1 MLFMLHVIIAA
12 LFLCVVLVMIVAR
25 KRIRRSEQKALI
37 DPVTGL
43 LNSTGFARKSHRY
56 LNTSDP
62 QYAVVAM
69 QLRNY
74 RQITETFGREKC
86 DQVLKH
92 LSKML
97 KSALG
102 NMEPVARYNGNT
114 FCFLMKNRQE
124 SAVLDR
130 LTRIYESA
138 NRYNQSAL
146 IPYELDVQFGVYFPT
161 DSTEALIDIKET
173 IEDLMKGSDQR
184 YCFFRGKKM
193 EAGSRKWEL
202 IQQMDRSLR
211 NGDFLV
217 FLQPKVRLSDNNG

>member
-1 MLFMLHVIIAA
+1 MLYVIIAVLLFSVA
-12 LFLCVVLVMIVAR
+12 LILLISGR
-25 KRIRRSEQKALI
+25 RIRRSEQRAQT
-37 DPVTGL
+37 DTVTGL
-43 LNSTGFARKSHRY
+43 LNSTGFARKAQRY
-56 LNTSDP
+56 LNASEP

-92 LSKML
+92 LAKVL
-97 KSALG
+97 KAALG
-102 NMEPVARYNGNT
+102 NMEPVAKYNGNT
-114 FCFLMKNRQE
+114 YCFLMKNRQE
-124 SAVLDR
+124 SAILDR

-146 IPYELDVQFGVYFPT
+146 IPYELDLQFGVYFPN
-161 DSTEALIDIKET
+161 DSAEALLDVKEK
-173 IEDLMKGSDQR
+173 IEDVVKSSDQR
-184 YCFFRGKKM
+184 YCFFRDKKT
-193 EAGSRKWEL
+193 EAASRKWEL